1 MNSLLLQ
8 NREWLIQ
15 PEALQS
21 MATSLRGLSEH
32 EFFPKKATE
41 NPLLTIEDGIGVIA
55 IEGPILRK
63 PDLIARVFLGA
74 TSSEEIGEALR
85 EAAGRNDIKA
95 VFLNIDSPGGTVAGT
110 PELAAAVASLNERKP
125 VYAFS
130 SGLMCSAAYWV
141 ASQARAIYATPSAQV
156 GSIGVVQAV
165 IDSSAAIDKAGI
177 KVEVFSVGKYKA
189 MGAPGTAL
197 TDDQRELIQ
206 SNLAEIAAEFHDAV
220 LSRGRA
226 IPAEAM
232 EGQTF
237 SGKQAQRHNLAGM
250 VPDRAEAMRRLKVYH
265 TSVDTKSRVMT
276 TALEDQLLEART
288 QVDDLTRDHQAQT
301 ELLNEASTHVESL
314 RGEVELLAAEIDTLK
329 AECDEAKIQS
339 ATLIAQRDAAAGQVA
354 TLQSQITELEASQTD
369 FDRKLQLEVARV
381 VASTG
386 TTMPARVTPAG
397 DTNQAADLHSR
408 FAAITDP
415 TEQTAFWRKLTPDQQ
430 ALILKHQA

>member
-1 MNSLLLQ
+1 VNSLLLQ

-15 PEALQS
+15 PEALRS
-21 MATSLRGLSEH
+21 MAAASASYRGGPLPQSDSS
-32 EFFPKKATE
+32 
-41 NPLLTIEDGIGVIA
+41 NPLLSVEDGIATIS

-63 PDLIARVFLGA
+63 PGLFARVIMGA
-74 TSSEEIGEALR
+74 TDSEEIGAAVR
-85 EAAGRNDIKA
+85 EAGQRADIKA

-110 PELAAAVASLNERKP
+110 PELAAAVASLDAQKP

-130 SGLMCSAAYWV
+130 SGLMASAAYWI

-165 IDSSAAIDKAGI
+165 VDRSAAINAAGI

-189 MGAPGTAL
+189 MGAPGTPL

-206 SNLAEIAAEFHDAV
+206 SNLAEIAGEFHAAV
-220 LSRGRA
+220 LAKGRA
-226 IPAEAM
+226 IPPEAM

-237 SGKQAQRHNLAGM
+237 SGRQAQRHNLAGM
-250 VPDRAEAMRRLKVYH
+250 VPDRAEAMRRLRVYH
-265 TSVDTKSRVMT
+265 ASVDTGARAMT

-339 ATLIAQRDAAAGQVA
+339 ANLIAQRDSAGTHIV
-354 TLQSQITELEASQTD
+354 TLQSRVTELEASQTD

-397 DTNQAADLHSR
+397 DTTQAADLHSR

-415 TEQTAFWRKLTPDQQ
+415 AEQTVFWRKLTPDQQ

>member
-301 ELLNEASTHVESL
+301 ELLNEASTQVESL

-329 AECDEAKIQS
+329 AECDEAKIQ
-339 ATLIAQRDAAAGQVA
+339 AANLIAQRDVAAGQVA

>member
-1 MNSLLLQ
+1 VNSLLLQ

-55 IEGPILRK
+55 IEGAILRK
-63 PDLIARVFLGA
+63 PDLFARVFLGA

-301 ELLNEASTHVESL
+301 ELLNEASTQVESL

-339 ATLIAQRDAAAGQVA
+339 ANMIAQRDSAAGQVV

>member
-1 MNSLLLQ
+1 
-8 NREWLIQ
+8 
-15 PEALQS
+15 
-21 MATSLRGLSEH
+21 MAASLRGLADRGG
-32 EFFPKKATE
+32 FLPKQAAE
-41 NPLLTIEDGIGVIA
+41 SPLLTIEDGIGVVA

-63 PDLIARVFLGA
+63 PDLFARIFFGA
-74 TSSEEIGEALR
+74 TSAEDIGEALR
-85 EAAGRNDIKA
+85 EAGERDDIKA

-110 PELAAAVASLNERKP
+110 PELAAAVKALNGSKP

-130 SGLMCSAAYWV
+130 SGLMCSAAYWI

-165 IDSSAAIDKAGI
+165 IDNTAALDKAGL

-189 MGAPGTAL
+189 MGAPGTPL

-250 VPDRAEAMRRLKVYH
+250 VSDRADAMRRLRVYH
-265 TSVDTKSRVMT
+265 ASVDTASRSMKT
-276 TALEDQLLEART
+276 IEDELAEART
-288 QVDDLTRDHQAQT
+288 QVTNLQRDHQAQT
-301 ELLNEASTHVESL
+301 DLLNEASTSVDSL

-329 AECDEAKIQS
+329 AERDDAKSQASNLITERDTASARVVTMQS
-339 ATLIAQRDAAAGQVA
+339 R
-354 TLQSQITELEASQTD
+354 ITELEASQSD
-369 FDRKLQLEVARV
+369 FDRKLQLDVARV

-386 TTMPARVTPAG
+386 TTMPAQVTPAG
-397 DTNQAADLHSR
+397 DASQAADLHAR

-415 TEQTAFWRKLTPDQQ
+415 AEQTAFWRKLTPEQQ

>member
-1 MNSLLLQ
+1 
-8 NREWLIQ
+8 
-15 PEALQS
+15 
-21 MATSLRGLSEH
+21 MAASLRGLVDRGG
-32 EFFPKKATE
+32 FLPKQAAE
-41 NPLLTIEDGIGVIA
+41 SQLLSIEDGIGVVA

-63 PDLIARVFLGA
+63 PDLFARIFFGA
-74 TSSEEIGEALR
+74 TSSEDIGEALR
-85 EAAGRNDIKA
+85 EAGERDDIKA

-110 PELAAAVASLNERKP
+110 PELAAAVKALNGSKP

-130 SGLMCSAAYWV
+130 SGLMCSAAYWI

-165 IDSSAAIDKAGI
+165 IDNSAALDKAGI

-189 MGAPGTAL
+189 MGAPGTPL

-250 VPDRAEAMRRLKVYH
+250 VPDRADAMRRLRVYH
-265 TSVDTKSRVMT
+265 ASVDTGSRSMKT
-276 TALEDQLLEART
+276 IEDELAEART
-288 QVDDLTRDHQAQT
+288 QVANLQRDHQAQT
-301 ELLNEASTHVESL
+301 DLLNEASTSVDSL
-314 RGEVELLAAEIDTLK
+314 RGEVELLSAEIDTLK
-329 AECDEAKIQS
+329 AERDDAKNQTANLITERDSASARVVTMQS
-339 ATLIAQRDAAAGQVA
+339 R
-354 TLQSQITELEASQTD
+354 ITELEASQSD

-386 TTMPARVTPAG
+386 TTMPAQVTPAG
-397 DTNQAADLHSR
+397 DASQAADLHAR
-408 FAAITDP
+408 FAAVTDP
-415 TEQTAFWRKLTPDQQ
+415 AEQTAFWRKLTPEQQ

>member
-1 MNSLLLQ
+1 
-8 NREWLIQ
+8 
-15 PEALQS
+15 
-21 MATSLRGLSEH
+21 MAASLRGLVDRGG
-32 EFFPKKATE
+32 FLPKQAAE
-41 NPLLTIEDGIGVIA
+41 SQLLSIEDGIGVVA

-63 PDLIARVFLGA
+63 PDLFARIFFGA
-74 TSSEEIGEALR
+74 TSSEDIGEALR
-85 EAAGRNDIKA
+85 EAGEREDIKA

-110 PELAAAVASLNERKP
+110 PELAAAVKALNGSKP

-130 SGLMCSAAYWV
+130 SGLMCSAAYWI

-165 IDSSAAIDKAGI
+165 IDNTAALDQAGL

-189 MGAPGTAL
+189 MGAPGTSL

-250 VPDRAEAMRRLKVYH
+250 VPDRADAMRRLRVYH
-265 TSVDTKSRVMT
+265 ASVDTGSGSMKT
-276 TALEDQLLEART
+276 IEDELAEART
-288 QVDDLTRDHQAQT
+288 QVVNLQRDHQAQT
-301 ELLNEASTHVESL
+301 ELLNEASTSVDSL
-314 RGEVELLAAEIDTLK
+314 RGEVELLAAENDTLK
-329 AECDEAKIQS
+329 AERDSAKGES
-339 ATLIAQRDAAAGQVA
+339 TA
-354 TLQSQITELEASQTD
+354 LQTRVTALQASQAD
-369 FDRKLQLEVARV
+369 FDKRLQIEVARV

-386 TTMPARVTPAG
+386 TTMPAKVTPAG
-397 DTNQAADLHSR
+397 DASQAADLHAR

-415 TEQTAFWRKLTPDQQ
+415 AEQTAFWRKLTPEQQ

>member
-1 MNSLLLQ
+1 
-8 NREWLIQ
+8 
-15 PEALQS
+15 
-21 MATSLRGLSEH
+21 MAASLRGLVDRGGFLPKQASES
-32 EFFPKKATE
+32 
-41 NPLLTIEDGIGVIA
+41 PLLTTEDGIGVVA

-63 PDLIARVFLGA
+63 PDLFARIFFGA
-74 TSSEEIGEALR
+74 TSSEDIGEALR
-85 EAAGRNDIKA
+85 EAGERDDIKA

-110 PELAAAVASLNERKP
+110 PELAAAVKALNGSKP

-130 SGLMCSAAYWV
+130 SGLMCSAAYWI

-165 IDSSAAIDKAGI
+165 IDNTAALDKAGL

-189 MGAPGTAL
+189 MGAPGTPL

-250 VPDRAEAMRRLKVYH
+250 VSDRADAMRRLRVYH
-265 TSVDTKSRVMT
+265 ASVDTGSRSMKT
-276 TALEDQLLEART
+276 IEDELAEART
-288 QVDDLTRDHQAQT
+288 QVANLQRDHQAQT
-301 ELLNEASTHVESL
+301 ELLNEASTSVDSL

-329 AECDEAKIQS
+329 AERDEAKNQVTNLITERDS
-339 ATLIAQRDAAAGQVA
+339 ASARVSSMQTR
-354 TLQSQITELEASQTD
+354 ITELEASQSD
-369 FDRKLQLEVARV
+369 FDRKLQLDVARV

-386 TTMPARVTPAG
+386 TTMPAQVTPAG
-397 DTNQAADLHSR
+397 DASQAADLHAR

-415 TEQTAFWRKLTPDQQ
+415 AEQTVFWRKLTPEQQ

>member
-1 MNSLLLQ
+1 VNPVIQ
-8 NREWLIQ
+8 HREWLIQ

-21 MATSLRGLSEH
+21 MAASLRGLVDRGG
-32 EFFPKKATE
+32 FLPKQAAE
-41 NPLLTIEDGIGVIA
+41 SQLLSIEDGIGVVA

-63 PDLIARVFLGA
+63 PDLFARIFFGA
-74 TSSEEIGEALR
+74 TSSEDIGEALR
-85 EAAGRNDIKA
+85 EAGERDDIKA

-110 PELAAAVASLNERKP
+110 PELAAAVKALNGSKP

-130 SGLMCSAAYWV
+130 SGLMCSAAYWI

-165 IDSSAAIDKAGI
+165 IDNSAALDKAGI

-189 MGAPGTAL
+189 MGAPGTPL

-250 VPDRAEAMRRLKVYH
+250 VPDRADAMRRLRVYH
-265 TSVDTKSRVMT
+265 ASVDTGSRSMKT
-276 TALEDQLLEART
+276 IEDELAEART
-288 QVDDLTRDHQAQT
+288 QVANLQRDHQAQT
-301 ELLNEASTHVESL
+301 ELLNEASTSVDSL

-329 AECDEAKIQS
+329 AERDDAKNQAANLITERDS
-339 ATLIAQRDAAAGQVA
+339 ASARVSSMQTR
-354 TLQSQITELEASQTD
+354 ITELEASQTD
-369 FDRKLQLEVARV
+369 FDRKLQLDVARV

-386 TTMPARVTPAG
+386 TTMPAQVTPAG
-397 DTNQAADLHSR
+397 DASQAADLHAR

-415 TEQTAFWRKLTPDQQ
+415 AEQTVFWRKLTPEQQ

>member
-1 MNSLLLQ
+1 VNPVIQ
-8 NREWLIQ
+8 HREWLIQ

-21 MATSLRGLSEH
+21 MAASLRGLVDRGGFLPKQASES
-32 EFFPKKATE
+32 
-41 NPLLTIEDGIGVIA
+41 PLLTIEDGIGVVA

-63 PDLIARVFLGA
+63 PDLFARIFFGA
-74 TSSEEIGEALR
+74 TSSEDIGEALR
-85 EAAGRNDIKA
+85 EAGERDDIKA

-110 PELAAAVASLNERKP
+110 PELAAAVKALNGSKP

-130 SGLMCSAAYWV
+130 SGLMCSAAYWI

-165 IDSSAAIDKAGI
+165 IDNTAALDKAGL

-189 MGAPGTAL
+189 MGAPGTPL

-250 VPDRAEAMRRLKVYH
+250 VPDRADAMRRLRVYH
-265 TSVDTKSRVMT
+265 ASVDTGSRSMKT
-276 TALEDQLLEART
+276 IEDELAEART
-288 QVDDLTRDHQAQT
+288 QVANLQRDHQAQT
-301 ELLNEASTHVESL
+301 ELLNEASTSVDSL

-329 AECDEAKIQS
+329 AERDDAKNQAANLITERDS
-339 ATLIAQRDAAAGQVA
+339 ASARVSSMQTR
-354 TLQSQITELEASQTD
+354 ITELEASQTD

-386 TTMPARVTPAG
+386 TSMPAQVTPAG
-397 DTNQAADLHSR
+397 DASQAADLHAR

-415 TEQTAFWRKLTPDQQ
+415 AEQTVFWRKLTPEQQ

>member
-1 MNSLLLQ
+1 
-8 NREWLIQ
+8 
-15 PEALQS
+15 

-110 PELAAAVASLNERKP
+110 PELAAAVTSLNERKP

-301 ELLNEASTHVESL
+301 ELLNEASTQVESL

-339 ATLIAQRDAAAGQVA
+339 ANLIAQRDAAAGQVA

-415 TEQTAFWRKLTPDQQ
+415 TEQTAFWRKLTTDQQ

>member
-1 MNSLLLQ
+1 
-8 NREWLIQ
+8 
-15 PEALQS
+15 

-177 KVEVFSVGKYKA
+177 KVEMFSVGKYKA

-301 ELLNEASTHVESL
+301 ELLNEASTQVESL

-339 ATLIAQRDAAAGQVA
+339 ANLIAQRDAAAGQVA
-354 TLQSQITELEASQTD
+354 TLQSRCTELEASQTD

>member
-1 MNSLLLQ
+1 
-8 NREWLIQ
+8 
-15 PEALQS
+15 

-41 NPLLTIEDGIGVIA
+41 NLLLTIEDGIGVIT

-74 TSSEEIGEALR
+74 TSSQEIGEALR

-189 MGAPGTAL
+189 MGAPGPAL

-301 ELLNEASTHVESL
+301 ELLNEASTQVESL

-329 AECDEAKIQS
+329 AECDEAKIQ
-339 ATLIAQRDAAAGQVA
+339 AANLIAQRDAAAGQVA
-354 TLQSQITELEASQTD
+354 TLQSRCTELEASQTD

>member
-1 MNSLLLQ
+1 
-8 NREWLIQ
+8 
-15 PEALQS
+15 
-21 MATSLRGLSEH
+21 MAASLRGLVDRGG
-32 EFFPKKATE
+32 FLPKQAAE
-41 NPLLTIEDGIGVIA
+41 SQLLSIEDGIGVVA

-63 PDLIARVFLGA
+63 PDLFARIFFGA
-74 TSSEEIGEALR
+74 TSSEDIGEALR
-85 EAAGRNDIKA
+85 EAGERDDIKA

-110 PELAAAVASLNERKP
+110 PELAAAVKALNGSKP

-130 SGLMCSAAYWV
+130 SGLMCSAAYWI

-165 IDSSAAIDKAGI
+165 IDNSAALDKAGI

-189 MGAPGTAL
+189 MGAPGTPL

-250 VPDRAEAMRRLKVYH
+250 VPDRADAMRRLRVYH
-265 TSVDTKSRVMT
+265 ASVDTGSRTMKT
-276 TALEDQLLEART
+276 IEDELAEART
-288 QVDDLTRDHQAQT
+288 QVANLQRDHQAQT
-301 ELLNEASTHVESL
+301 ELLNEASTSVDSL

-329 AECDEAKIQS
+329 AERDEAKNQVTNLITERDS
-339 ATLIAQRDAAAGQVA
+339 ASARVSSMQTR
-354 TLQSQITELEASQTD
+354 ITELEASQSD
-369 FDRKLQLEVARV
+369 FDRKLQLDVARV

-386 TTMPARVTPAG
+386 TTMPAQVTPAG
-397 DTNQAADLHSR
+397 DASQAADLHAR

-415 TEQTAFWRKLTPDQQ
+415 AEQTVFWRKLTPEQQ